1 MGQEG
6 PASWELE
13 AFPTSGAV
21 DCHLSTL
28 TDEHYG
34 SPLNQLNLGHR
45 TTMPVL
51 AEAGGSGGR
60 GRYTLPSTG
69 GAARARSPLLGESR
83 ACKSLLGAGRKTRS
97 IGEGVLKLEAYLLKP
112 SLSF

>member
-1 MGQEG
+1 MDQEG

-28 TDEHYG
+28 TGKHYG

-51 AEAGGSGGR
+51 VEAGGGGGR
-60 GRYTLPSTG
+60 GSYTS
-69 GAARARSPLLGESR
+69 
-83 ACKSLLGAGRKTRS
+83 
-97 IGEGVLKLEAYLLKP
+97 P
-112 SLSF
+112 SLRVPLGLDLLCLENLGPVSLYLELERKRGA